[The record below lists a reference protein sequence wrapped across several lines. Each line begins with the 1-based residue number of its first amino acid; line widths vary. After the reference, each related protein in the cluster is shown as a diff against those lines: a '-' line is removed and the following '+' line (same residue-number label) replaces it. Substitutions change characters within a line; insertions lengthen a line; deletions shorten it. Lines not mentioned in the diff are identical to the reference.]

1 MFHAELGAFL
11 QWKNKKKKS
20 ILFLLDCQVN
30 CHALGSSLEQKVSGG
45 PSRYKE
51 EESCSG
57 IIAALLRR
65 VRIVLPF
72 FGFPLVRFCHFIFLN
87 E

>member
-1 MFHAELGAFL
+1 M
-11 QWKNKKKKS
+11 
-20 ILFLLDCQVN
+20 N

-65 VRIVLPF
+65 VRIVKDPF